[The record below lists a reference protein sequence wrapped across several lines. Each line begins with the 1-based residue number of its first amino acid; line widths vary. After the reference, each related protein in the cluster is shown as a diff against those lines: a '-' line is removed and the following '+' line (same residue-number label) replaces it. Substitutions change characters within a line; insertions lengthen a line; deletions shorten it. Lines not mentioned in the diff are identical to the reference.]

1 MLDLKPKKCIA
12 LLLAL
17 LLTAL
22 CLPLSAS
29 AAKEYNSLNKVQNYF
44 RRTIGSLARAD
55 YYKTDILASITVAQA
70 IFESGWAMY
79 SLPVCGNNL
88 FGIKA
93 WSTTEGWIYDAYSKT
108 VYSSYDDMRLAN
120 GQSYIGNVA
129 TWRAHASWGESVD
142 AHSELL
148 LNPRY
153 KAVVG
158 EKDPRKVAEALVAAG
173 YCNDDGYADNVVR
186 MISSY
191 DLAEFDD
198 IEPDTDGVVAI
209 TFDNERLFLDI
220 GAQQRLLLNIFPET
234 SAPTKVTWASA
245 DPGVATVSDD
255 GTVNAVAHGMTLVTA
270 TLENGREACCIVA
283 VDCNATVMNS
293 DIIIR
298 KSPSAS
304 GEKLGTLVRGLPIK
318 VISDKILYDA
328 AGSPFY
334 SVRGISSDGKLTE
347 GYATA
352 ECIKL
357 NRVYANEIS
366 FVKDSVTL
374 IPGQTY
380 TPAAAIAPAG
390 ADATV
395 AWTSSAPDIA
405 SADEN
410 GGITAHKAGS
420 CIITAELKS
429 GVKANI
435 TVTVASAENEYRG
448 IIASYSNIS
457 VRGKDENGGFTKTV
471 GSIPFLSEVA
481 VIGEPDGLWYR
492 VRGKTSAGK
501 EIEGYVLSFYVQ
513 IIADGAAVETVTPAS
528 GVTVYAE
535 KDTASLIY
543 GELCNTYNSTAV
555 YAKTIGGEDE
565 NGWSYVIG
573 VRPNGNAVCGYAQL
587 ASVPTPDP
595 DPDPDPDPSAESYY
609 AVVAEPLNVRKGAG
623 TGYESLGLFKE
634 GERIIITGEEQN
646 GWYRVSGITSDG
658 KSVSGWSSAQYIK
671 VLYTGV
677 TKDALNVRKT
687 AGTSGT
693 LLGTF
698 RSGVTIT
705 IYGEAVDGWMNVSG
719 TVSTGA
725 SVTGW
730 SSAEYITVTGRIKAE
745 TTTEKGF
752 GLKEGVYEITGGKLI
767 GVSAGTTVREMLL
780 QFTGSVKV
788 TSPNGSTLAEG
799 TLVGTGTVIT
809 ADNGDTATAVV
820 MGDVSGDGKIDSTD
834 YLYVKRAFLG
844 TYDLSGDYLLAADVS
859 GRRELSV
866 VDYLI
871 IKRVALGTYTL

>member
-1 MLDLKPKKCIA
+1 MDLKPKKCIA

-70 IFESGWAMY
+70 IFESGWGRS
-79 SLPVCGNNL
+79 SLAVCGNNV
-88 FGIKA
+88 FGMKA
-93 WSTTEGWIYDAYSKT
+93 WQYTGGWIYDAYSKT

-129 TWRAHASWGESVD
+129 TWRAHANWIESVD
-142 AHSELL
+142 AHSKLL
-148 LNPRY
+148 LEKDNY

-158 EKDPRKVAEALVAAG
+158 EKDPRKAAEALVAG
-173 YCNDDGYADNVVR
+173 HYCDDAGYADNVVR

-234 SAPTKVTWASA
+234 STPTKVTWASA

-293 DIIIR
+293 DTDIIIR

-304 GEKLGTLVRGLPIK
+304 GEKLGTLVCGFPIK
-318 VISDKILYDA
+318 VLSDKILYDA
-328 AGSPFY
+328 GGSPFY

-374 IPGQTY
+374 TPGQTY

-429 GVKANI
+429 GVKADI
-435 TVTVASAENEYRG
+435 TVTVASSAKEYRG

-457 VRGKDENGGFTKTV
+457 VRGKDEKGVLTDAI

-513 IIADGAAVETVTPAS
+513 MIADGASVETVTPAS

-573 VRPNGNAVCGYAQL
+573 ARSNGNAVCGYAQL
-587 ASVPTPDP
+587 DPTE
-595 DPDPDPDPSAESYY
+595 ESYY

-677 TKDALNVRKT
+677 TKDALNVRET

-780 QFTGSVKV
+780 QFTGNVKV

-871 IKRVALGTYTL
+871 IKRVVLGTYTL

>member
-1 MLDLKPKKCIA
+1 MKTKKCIA

-29 AAKEYNSLNKVQNYF
+29 AAKEYKSLNKVQNYF

-93 WSTTEGWIYDAYSKT
+93 WSTTEGWIYDANSKT
-108 VYSSYDDMRLAN
+108 VYASYDDMRLAN

-153 KAVVG
+153 KAIVG
-158 EKDPRKVAEALVAAG
+158 EKDPHKVAEALVAAG

-186 MISSY
+186 MINSY
-191 DLAEFDD
+191 DLSEFDD
-198 IEPDTDGVVAI
+198 IEPDTDGVAAI
-209 TFDNERLFLDI
+209 TFDKERIFLEI
-220 GAQQRLLLNIFPET
+220 GAQQRLLLNVFPET
-234 SAPTKVTWASA
+234 ATPTKVTWASA
-245 DPGVATVSDD
+245 DTNVAAVSDD
-255 GTVNAVAHGMTLVTA
+255 GTVSAVAHGITLVTA

-283 VDCNATVMNS
+283 VDCNATVMNT

-298 KSPSAS
+298 KSPSTA

-318 VISDKILYDA
+318 VLSDEILYDA

-374 IPGQTY
+374 TPGQTY

-390 ADATV
+390 ADASV

-410 GGITAHKAGS
+410 GGITAHKDGS

-435 TVTVASAENEYRG
+435 TVTVASSPKEYRG
-448 IIASYSNIS
+448 IIASYSYIS
-457 VRGKDENGGFTKTV
+457 VREKDENGEFTKNV
-471 GSIPFLSEVA
+471 GSIPFLSEVD
-481 VIGEPDGLWYR
+481 VIGEPEGLWYR
-492 VRGKTSAGK
+492 VRGKNSAGK
-501 EIEGYVLSFYVQ
+501 DIEGYILSFYVQ
-513 IIADGAAVETVTPAS
+513 VIADDAAVETVTPAS

-535 KDTASLIY
+535 KDTSSLIY
-543 GELCNTYNSTAV
+543 GELCNTHNSAAV
-555 YAKTIGGEDE
+555 YAKKIGGEDE

-573 VRPNGNAVCGYAQL
+573 VRSNGNAVCGYAQL
-587 ASVPTPDP
+587 SVAPDP
-595 DPDPDPDPSAESYY
+595 EPDTDPTEEAYY
-609 AVVAEPLNVRKGAG
+609 AIVAEPLNVRKGAG

-634 GERIIITGEEQN
+634 GERIIITGGEQN

-677 TKDALNVRKT
+677 TKDALNVRET

-745 TTTEKGF
+745 TTAEKGF

-788 TSPNGSTLAEG
+788 TSQNGSTLAEG
-799 TLVGTGTVIT
+799 ALVGTGTVIT
-809 ADNGDTATAVV
+809 ADNGDTAAAVV
-820 MGDVSGDGKIDSTD
+820 MGDVNGDGKIDSTD

-859 GRRELSV
+859 GRRELSI